1 MQRPD
6 PLRGFRY
13 LVQMQGLPVAGFSRV
28 KALAREVKT
37 ESYHEGGVNTHEHKL
52 VSMVT
57 YGNLVL
63 ERGLANEQI
72 WGWALDV
79 ANGDVLRRDITV
91 VLHDEN
97 AKAKWSWIV
106 EQAFPVKWAASD
118 LDGAASQV
126 VMESI
131 EFAHHGLRKGAT

>member
-1 MQRPD
+1 MARAD

-13 LVQMQGLPVAGFSRV
+13 LVEIGELPAAGFSRV
-28 KALAREVKT
+28 KTLAREVKT

-52 VSMVT
+52 MTMVT

-63 ERGLANEQI
+63 ERGLANETL

-79 ANGDVLRRDITV
+79 ANGDVKRRNINIVLR
-91 VLHDEN
+91 DEAGN
-97 AKAKWSWIV
+97 DKWAWIV
-106 EQAFPVKWAASD
+106 EDAFPVKWSASD
-118 LDGAASQV
+118 LDGTASQI

-131 EFAHHGLRKGAT
+131 EFAHHGLRKGT

>member
-1 MQRPD
+1 VARGD

-13 LVQMQGLPVAGFSRV
+13 VIEIGDLPVAGFTRV
-28 KALAREVKT
+28 KTLAREVKT

-52 VSMVT
+52 VTMVT

-63 ERGLANEQI
+63 ERGLAEAAL

-79 ANGDVLRRDITV
+79 ANGDIKRRNINVVLRNEAGEDQWT
-91 VLHDEN
+91 
-97 AKAKWSWIV
+97 WIV
-106 EQAFPVKWAASD
+106 ENAFPVKWAASD

-131 EFAHHGLRKGAT
+131 EFAHHGLRKGA